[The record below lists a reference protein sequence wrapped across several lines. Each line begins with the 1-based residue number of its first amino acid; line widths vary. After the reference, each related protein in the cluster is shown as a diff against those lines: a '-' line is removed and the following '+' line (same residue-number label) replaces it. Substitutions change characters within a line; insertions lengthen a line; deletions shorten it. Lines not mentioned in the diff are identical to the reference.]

1 MWGLGRNSRH
11 PMETQGM
18 DPGHCQGWAIQKQAN
33 EAQGHLIDIM
43 GRLLSAP
50 GLLHREGGGVWRGG
64 GCEAVPTDAA
74 EEG

>member
-1 MWGLGRNSRH
+1 
-11 PMETQGM
+11 METQGM

-50 GLLHREGGGVWRGG
+50 GLLHREGGGVFG
-64 GCEAVPTDAA
+64 
-74 EEG
+74 EEVDVRLYQQMRPKKAD